1 MKVNKNKLLIQ
12 KVFMEHLGELV
23 YSEKTKNKHKKK
35 MDRELKYFKDFPI
48 DKFMDIPPPENEST
62 ETKEEIEYLES
73 IPVNKKFVN
82 TADEFEG
89 YFGEFLKEKGL
100 DYPKDEL
107 DDLIKE
113 TQTIILK
120 LKYHYN
126 RPRPYQIANE
136 KNMDLNAENLSSA
149 KTPSYPSGHATQG
162 AFVSRYLAD
171 LYPKFEKEL
180 LNMGEDIAFSR
191 NMAKVHYPSD
201 TELGKLLGNDLYDHL
216 EK

>member
-1 MKVNKNKLLIQ
+1 
-12 KVFMEHLGELV
+12 MEHLDELV
-23 YSEKTKNKHKKK
+23 YSEKTKKKHKKK
-35 MDRELKYFKDFPI
+35 MERELKFFKDIPI
-48 DKFMDIPPPENEST
+48 KKFMNIPPPENEST
-62 ETKEEIEYLES
+62 ETEEEIEYLES
-73 IPVNKKFVN
+73 IPVNKKFVD
-82 TADEFEG
+82 TADEFED

-100 DYPKDEL
+100 EYPKDKL
-107 DDLIKE
+107 DKLIKE

-136 KNMDLNAENLSSA
+136 KDMDLNAENLSSA

-162 AFVSRYLAD
+162 AFVGRYLAD
-171 LYPKFEKEL
+171 LYPKYEKEL

-201 TELGKLLGNDLYDHL
+201 TELGKILGNDLYDHL
-216 EK
+216 QK

>member
-35 MDRELKYFKDFPI
+35 MDRELKYFKVFPI

-82 TADEFEG
+82 TADEFED

-216 EK
+216 GK